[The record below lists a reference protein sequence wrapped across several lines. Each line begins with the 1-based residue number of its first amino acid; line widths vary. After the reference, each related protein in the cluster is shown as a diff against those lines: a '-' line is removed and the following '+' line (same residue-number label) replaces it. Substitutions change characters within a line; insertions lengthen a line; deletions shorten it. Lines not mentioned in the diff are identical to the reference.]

1 MARKA
6 SGPKKPARGG
16 SRAASRPA
24 SAAKRKPPPSAAP
37 GNGESRAAR
46 VELARELAR
55 ARRRIAELER
65 DRERVAEQIDLAIK
79 SIHNVLK
86 MHN

>member
-6 SGPKKPARGG
+6 SKTRKPARDGR
-16 SRAASRPA
+16 RAAE
-24 SAAKRKPPPSAAP
+24 KPSAGKRGSSRSP
-37 GNGESRAAR
+37 SGNGEANGGRA
-46 VELARELAR
+46 ELSRELAR

-79 SIHNVLK
+79 TINNILKFHN
-86 MHN
+86 